1 MAKYRGT
8 DCKRKE
14 DSLDV
19 ERRSFASQFYR
30 AIGRDVITHRNQCEI
45 SLPHGKQDSRT
56 ILRHTRATVEV
67 GSQYDA
73 KQCVVLRRLR
83 VDACRNVTRR

>member
-1 MAKYRGT
+1 MMAKYRGT

-14 DSLDV
+14 DSLDAGH
-19 ERRSFASQFYR
+19 RSFAMGR
-30 AIGRDVITHRNQCEI
+30 IGRDVITHRNQCEI

-56 ILRHTRATVEV
+56 ILRHTRATVKA